1 VGGLS
6 GDRRVTATEVL
17 GGAVL
22 GAVVGGAAD
31 RRQLR
36 EVIVLE
42 PGTDL
47 VLTLNQPLGV
57 PLP

>member
-1 VGGLS
+1 
-6 GDRRVTATEVL
+6 
-17 GGAVL
+17 VL

-42 PGTDL
+42 PWTDL
-47 VLTLNQPLGV
+47 VLTLNQSLGV